1 VSGIPHSATEPYPLP
16 NPYIMLK
23 PTLSPLEATLWVG
36 VRVLNK

>member
-23 PTLSPLEATLWVG
+23 PTLF
-36 VRVLNK
+36 

>member
-23 PTLSPLEATLWVG
+23 PTL
-36 VRVLNK
+36 